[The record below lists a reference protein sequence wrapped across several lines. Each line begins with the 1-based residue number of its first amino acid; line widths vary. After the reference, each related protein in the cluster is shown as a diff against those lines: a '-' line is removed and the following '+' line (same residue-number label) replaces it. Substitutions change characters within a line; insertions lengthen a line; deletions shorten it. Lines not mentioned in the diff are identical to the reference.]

1 MKRRGRLSAGTII
14 MLLLTAAVVVGC
26 AAFMLVLSG
35 GANGSRSGEL
45 LAHVSAYAAQTTPQ
59 PSAAPT
65 AVPAAS
71 PAPSPSAG
79 ATAQPTPVPEK
90 TTVTLAAAGTVYAPK
105 AVRQSVQMGADQFDF
120 TPVFSALTDTL
131 SAADLAIATLETT
144 TAGSDK
150 GYGNYNTPPQILD
163 ALRACGIDLISL
175 ATERALD
182 KGYDGLSITVGE
194 LTSRGLFQVGADPD
208 GTGSGATMVRVGG
221 VQIAVLAYSY
231 GLSDEGSSKT
241 DGDSRGVLAM
251 LDVQRM
257 TEDIARARMDGANL
271 VVVLPHWGTKN
282 KQTTPE
288 SVRAMAK
295 TLAQAGADVIF
306 GTHPNVAQGIERIT
320 TTRSDGLDYDTIVCY
335 SLGSLLTDSRAEE
348 NTAGMIVTL
357 EATYDPATRRVT
369 LGEPQVTPVYIART
383 RQDDE
388 NVYRVVPANDEEALA
403 PLEESERS
411 AAARAAEIVEAIHE
425 TEENR

>member
-1 MKRRGRLSAGTII
+1 MKRQGRLSVGTIV
-14 MLLLTAAVVVGC
+14 MLLLTAAVIVGC
-26 AAFMLVLSG
+26 VAFMLVLSG
-35 GANGSRSGEL
+35 GEAGSRAGEL
-45 LAHVSAYAAQTTPQ
+45 LAQARTYASQAAPQ
-59 PSAAPT
+59 ATVAPT
-65 AVPAAS
+65 AAPAAS
-71 PAPSPSAG
+71 PVPSPSAS

-90 TTVTLAAAGTVYAPK
+90 ATVRLAAAGTVYAPK
-105 AVRQSVQMGADQFDF
+105 AVRQSAQTGTEQYDF
-120 TPVFSALTDTL
+120 TPVFAALTDTL
-131 SAADLAIATLETT
+131 GAADLAIATLETT

-182 KGYDGLSITVGE
+182 KGYEGLSITAGE
-194 LTSRGLFQVGADPD
+194 LTSRGLFCAGVDPD
-208 GTGSGATMVRVGG
+208 GTGSRATMVRVGG

-231 GLSDEGSSKT
+231 GLSDEGSEKT
-241 DGDSRGVLAM
+241 NGDSRGVLAM
-251 LDVQRM
+251 LDAQRM

-282 KQTTPE
+282 KQATPE

-295 TLAQAGADVIF
+295 TLAQAGADVIL
-306 GTHPNVAQGIERIT
+306 GTHPNVVQGMERIT
-320 TTRSDGLDYDTIVCY
+320 TTRSDGLDYDTVVCY

-357 EATYDPATRRVT
+357 EATYDPASRRVT
-369 LGEPQVTPVYIART
+369 LGEPQVTPIYIART
-383 RQDDE
+383 RQDDDS
-388 NVYRVVPANDEEALA
+388 VYRVVPTGDETALA
-403 PLEESERS
+403 QLEESERN

-425 TEENR
+425 PEANR